1 MARISEI
8 DIERSLLV
16 FDEGGGG
23 MLFGPKAA
31 QITCS

>member
-1 MARISEI
+1 MWLGYP
-8 DIERSLLV
+8 IEGSFLV